1 MVLPRGVVLRP
12 ARFHGV
18 IGMTSNPGLAGATAA
33 LCLFALGGAAL
44 AQTSVY
50 RSVNAAS
57 GKSVRVRVV
66 TNLKKD
72 CTVGAPASIRV
83 VTPPKNG
90 SLVVKNGK
98 LKTPA
103 DYRCPNVETP
113 VQAVFY
119 QSNPKYTGSDEVAF
133 EVKTAEGPTQSI
145 SIKINVGDKPAA
157 APKEKDGVDL

>member
-1 MVLPRGVVLRP
+1 
-12 ARFHGV
+12 
-18 IGMTSNPGLAGATAA
+18 MTRKPGLIGATAV
-33 LCLFALGGAAL
+33 LCVFALGESAL

-50 RSVNAAS
+50 RSVNAVS
-57 GKSVRVRVV
+57 GKPVRVRVV

-72 CTVGAPASIRV
+72 CTVGAPAAIRV

-103 DYRCPNVETP
+103 DYRCPSIETP
-113 VQAVFY
+113 VQGVFY
-119 QSNPKYTGSDEVAF
+119 QSNPKYTGSDELAF
-133 EVKTAEGPTQSI
+133 EVKTAEGTTQSV
-145 SIKINVGDKPAA
+145 SIKITVGDKPAAA

>member
-1 MVLPRGVVLRP
+1 
-12 ARFHGV
+12 
-18 IGMTSNPGLAGATAA
+18 MTSNPGVVGTIAA
-33 LCLFALGGAAL
+33 LCLFALGEAAL

-50 RSVNAAS
+50 RTVDAVP
-57 GKSVRVRVV
+57 GKPIRVRVV

-72 CTVGAPASIRV
+72 CTVGTPAAIRV

-113 VQAVFY
+113 VQGVFY

-133 EVKTAEGPTQSI
+133 EVKTAEGNTQSI
-145 SIKINVGDKPAA
+145 SIKINVSDKPAA
-157 APKEKDGVDL
+157 APKGKEGVEL